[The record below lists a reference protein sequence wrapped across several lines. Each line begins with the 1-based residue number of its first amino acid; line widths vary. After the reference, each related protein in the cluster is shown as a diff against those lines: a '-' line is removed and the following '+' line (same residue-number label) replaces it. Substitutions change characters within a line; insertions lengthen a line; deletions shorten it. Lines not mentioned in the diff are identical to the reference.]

1 MLLKFYFH
9 NKSRKF
15 STKCQR
21 KTKKKPKKLAYYNK
35 TYYFCNTIEDLNGL
49 AAGKTYTNRAYWLDR
64 DTHQFTFYYREL
76 FRLSNG
82 VPSHL
87 WLGGLQRRRTLK
99 TCFSE
104 FHHITSAPFSFF
116 LYLTLLCSTR
126 SASSTSSVRQRMRF
140 L

>member
-21 KTKKKPKKLAYYNK
+21 KTKKKLKKLAYYNK